1 MRTPLKRVSING
13 QTGHEPATCIR
24 FKGKLEKL
32 SDKGKL
38 KGPKKEQGRQYTVP

>member
-1 MRTPLKRVSING
+1 VPAQGINR

-38 KGPKKEQGRQYTVP
+38 KALQKGNGRPYGVP